1 MTSDD
6 VALTDVNLNNVSGI
20 EEKKICEIFDSL
32 RKNNNLDRLSLV
44 NCDVSLGHYANF
56 QMFTLFIKWRWK
68 WKWRQSI

>member
-1 MTSDD
+1 MASDD

-44 NCDVSLGHYANF
+44 NCDVSLE
-56 QMFTLFIKWRWK
+56 LWI
-68 WKWRQSI
+68 II

>member
-44 NCDVSLGHYANF
+44 NCDVSLASMYVCCL
-56 QMFTLFIKWRWK
+56 LFRKDLPM
-68 WKWRQSI
+68 